1 MRQML
6 EKHTLENVD
15 LEDQL
20 NRHKIDQLNKVI
32 EESEEQKK
40 KVKQEIQTQLKDAL
54 KKAVPNDDK
63 NVILQR

>member
-1 MRQML
+1 ML